1 MDVLLGTAAV
11 GRYLAGQTIVVEN
24 AELFSKPLGILA
36 EQVSRFPLVL
46 VLVLV
51 LLLLAACRLPP
62 PPPPPPPPP
71 DRCVFSLLQDS
82 TRTHTRQH
90 TYSRRL
96 TRLAL
101 AAAVAAFVLL
111 RRVGWT
117 EPLRHAGR

>member
-51 LLLLAACRLPP
+51 LLLLAACRRRRRRRRPI
-62 PPPPPPPPP
+62 
-71 DRCVFSLLQDS
+71 DAYFRSCRTAHARTHDS
-82 TRTHTRQH
+82 THT
-90 TYSRRL
+90 
-96 TRLAL
+96 
-101 AAAVAAFVLL
+101 AAVSPAWLW
-111 RRVGWT
+111 RRRSQLSFFFGVSVGLNLYAT
-117 EPLRHAGR
+117 PAGEKL